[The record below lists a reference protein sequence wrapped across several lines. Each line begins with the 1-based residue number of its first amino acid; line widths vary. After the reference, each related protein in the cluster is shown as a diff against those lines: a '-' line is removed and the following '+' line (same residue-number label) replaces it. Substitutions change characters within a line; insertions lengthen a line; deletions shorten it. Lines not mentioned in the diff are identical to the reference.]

1 MRQKAVILGKI
12 QMKKLLTTILAFLY
26 LSTSMGATI
35 HLHYCMGKLASWGL
49 INHESKNC
57 AKCGMVKKTAASQSV
72 EAKMNCCK
80 DEHKQIKTD
89 KDQKLSSSEFFKYIV
104 LSQAI
109 ALNESAVQN
118 AQAVSISTEFPNTNA
133 PPLFDKLPLFVLYR
147 NFRL

>member
-1 MRQKAVILGKI
+1 
-12 QMKKLLTTILAFLY
+12 MKKVLATILAFVY

-49 INHESKNC
+49 IDHESKNC
-57 AKCGMVKKTAASQSV
+57 ARCGMIKKTSGSQHMA
-72 EAKMNCCK
+72 AKMDCCR

-89 KDQKLSSSEFFKYIV
+89 KDQKLFPSEFFKYNN

-109 ALNESAVQN
+109 SLNESAL
-118 AQAVSISTEFPNTNA
+118 QAVKAFSISIEYPRTNA
-133 PPLFDKLPLFVLYR
+133 PPLSDKLPLFILYS